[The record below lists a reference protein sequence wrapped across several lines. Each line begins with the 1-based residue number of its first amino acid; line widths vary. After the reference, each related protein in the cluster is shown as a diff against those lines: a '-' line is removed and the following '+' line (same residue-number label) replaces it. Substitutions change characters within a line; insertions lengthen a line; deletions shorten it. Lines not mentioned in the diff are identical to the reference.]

1 MNNDLFQV
9 VLLLDHAL
17 SLLDLI
23 TVGGLPHVVVS
34 HDALDR
40 FPWKLCVCVCV
51 CVGYVIVCANKGVT
65 ISNKFGSGGQRV
77 VGWQESHT
85 VIRFQQGQISHTCN
99 MHTIH
104 YVHYTCTCAYIMVY
118 QLLVLTVVRVSACLR
133 CLILRIFAG
142 LRENPFALEDHPQTS
157 WPPL

>member
-17 SLLDLI
+17 PLLDLI
-23 TVGGLPHVVVS
+23 TVSGLPHVVVG

-40 FPWKLCVCVCV
+40 FPWKLCVCV

-65 ISNKFGSGGQRV
+65 ISNKFGSGGQGV

-85 VIRFQQGQISHTCN
+85 VIRFQQGQIS
-99 MHTIH
+99 
-104 YVHYTCTCAYIMVY
+104 Y
-118 QLLVLTVVRVSACLR
+118 L
-133 CLILRIFAG
+133 
-142 LRENPFALEDHPQTS
+142 
-157 WPPL
+157 